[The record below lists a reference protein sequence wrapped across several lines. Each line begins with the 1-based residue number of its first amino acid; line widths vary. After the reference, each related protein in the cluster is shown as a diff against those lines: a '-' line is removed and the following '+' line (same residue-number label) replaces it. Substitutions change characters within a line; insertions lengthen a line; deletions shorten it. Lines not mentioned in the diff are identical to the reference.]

1 MLVSTVANNGNLLLN
16 IGPKADGTI
25 PKEQE
30 RRLLALGEWLGIN
43 GEGIYGTRC
52 SRRESEEREDGV
64 KLHYTR
70 KGQDVYIFVDGLK
83 NGENIVE
90 IPDICGKVEGLQPGL
105 DIESEVTEKG
115 LKLHVKNYDEN
126 MYIVCFRGVGL
137 E

>member
-1 MLVSTVANNGNLLLN
+1 MKVVIKKT
-16 IGPKADGTI
+16 
-25 PKEQE
+25 
-30 RRLLALGEWLGIN
+30 GIN

-70 KGQDVYIFVDGLK
+70 KGQYVYIFVDGLK